1 MNPVLFNITFFML
14 LMLIIFFVDYKF
26 ILLRKIKSKK
36 VKNEEIM
43 EFNYLI
49 HKFNLDPKKIN
60 YRPTAMWCALFNGFI
75 ISGVVTVMYL
85 IKLKFVWQLMIAFVM
100 LVGLIYSIYEIYG
113 RILVK
118 KGKGKNNE

>member
-1 MNPVLFNITFFML
+1 MNTVLFNITFFMT

-26 ILLRKIKSKK
+26 ILMRKIKSRK
-36 VKNEEIM
+36 VKNEDIM

-49 HKFNLDPKKIN
+49 HKFKLNPKKIN
-60 YRPTAMWCALFNGFI
+60 YKPTALWCALFNGFI
-75 ISGVVTVMYL
+75 ISAVVTVMYL
-85 IKLKFVWQLMIAFVM
+85 IKLKFIWQLMIAFVM

-118 KGKGKNNE
+118 KGKGNE